1 MNIFFVFYSESL
13 LYFCKLKFLEIQ
25 SDMTKHIY
33 TSLMLL
39 VLTALMPL
47 AVHAQ
52 DNDASVAPEDSTTI
66 EAAAANELSAAEKQ
80 NIQNVITAFL
90 PEHMGIGTLKATSME
105 LAGDSLKID
114 LSENFGDVPFTPE
127 SIEKLKSDIKST
139 LGGNYSH
146 QKVYLYIAGNDIENY
161 FSEFENSYSRKHEGF
176 VTPVDENRHYKK
188 GLSGNIVAMWPSHGW
203 YFEPYLNRWEW
214 QRARMFQ
221 TVEDMYTHSYIL
233 PYVIPMLENAGAY
246 VWNARE
252 RDTHNYGAVVDNDG
266 GNAQST
272 YHETNGSKKWKDGE
286 GNGFAYNRDNYR
298 DFENPFEEGT
308 YRMIEAEKDKKKLST
323 ASWDVDMPEAG
334 TYAIY
339 VSYKSLP
346 NSAHDATYTINS
358 LNGSQQFTV
367 DQTMAGGV
375 WVYLGSFELAQGLNK
390 DVVTLSNHSNDKKA
404 VITAD
409 AIKVGGGKGNIV
421 RRVALPTPE
430 NQALAQQQGDTKYL
444 GKEGIDYQ
452 YVGSGDHPWFHLGA
466 RYFLQWSGFPHQ
478 VYSTSNGINDYVDD
492 YRSRG
497 EWVNW
502 LAGGSDV
509 LPGKPGLRV
518 PVDVSF
524 CLHTD
529 AGTTNNDD
537 IIGTLL
543 IYCTT
548 KNGRQF
554 GRYENGTPR
563 ELSRQFANIV
573 STEVVNDIR
582 AKYEPN
588 WTRRGMW
595 DKSYY
600 EARVPEVPALLME
613 LLSHQNFA
621 DMKYGLDPEFRF
633 DVSRSIYKGIA
644 KFIAKRDH
652 RECVIQPLPVNS
664 FTITKVSETL
674 YMLNWEPTPDPL
686 CSSAVAKKYIVLEQV
701 GTNGGF
707 KEIEIVDDTHCAVYV
722 EDNEIHS
729 YKIVAMNEGGR
740 SFPSETLSLG
750 VAKNSKGTVMVIN
763 DFTRVSGPDRFDS
776 GKMAGFYDS
785 KDHGVPY
792 MEQINYLGSQF
803 EFRRHLEWRDDDAPG
818 FGASRSNY
826 ETQNIAGNTFNY
838 PALHGAAIMNAGYS
852 FVSTSVKAVEK
863 NDVDLSSYT
872 IIDLIVGKQK
882 ETPTGRGAKPSRFKA
897 LTPALMNA
905 ITAFTRGGGN
915 VLMTGAYV
923 GSDIWDKDHP
933 AQNEVNFAQN
943 VMGYTWVD
951 GRATMRGE
959 VYSVPS
965 SLKVSDGMGNLT
977 FYNTLN
983 SDFYAVESPDAIK
996 ASDER
1001 GATILRYSENNIPAG
1016 IASNRY
1022 GYKTVVVGF
1031 PFETIKS
1038 QSERNEFMGR
1048 VLDFFTGN

>member
-1 MNIFFVFYSESL
+1 MIKNKKTLLLAFVAVVL
-13 LYFCKLKFLEIQ
+13 GTMQLQAIEITETQKQ
-25 SDMTKHIY
+25 SVQQVI
-33 TSLMLL
+33 
-39 VLTALMPL
+39 
-47 AVHAQ
+47 
-52 DNDASVAPEDSTTI
+52 ASNLP
-66 EAAAANELSAAEKQ
+66 AN
-80 NIQNVITAFL
+80 
-90 PEHMGIGTLKATSME
+90 MGIGRLKANAINIVE
-105 LAGDSLKID
+105 DSIKVD
-114 LSENFGDVPFTPE
+114 LSENFGDVPFTRE
-127 SIEKLKSDIKST
+127 SIDRLKGDIKSA
-139 LGGNYSH
+139 LGEEFNDN
-146 QKVYLYIAGNDIENY
+146 KVFLTIAGNDIENY
-161 FSEFENSYSRKHEGF
+161 FSEFENSYKRKHNAF
-176 VTPVDENRHYKK
+176 ITPLDENKLYKK
-188 GLSGNIVAMWPSHGW
+188 GLSGNIVAVWPSHGW

-221 TVEDMYTHSYIL
+221 TVEDMYTHSYMI
-233 PYVIPMLENAGAY
+233 PFIMPMLENAGAY
-246 VWNARE
+246 VWDARE
-252 RDTHNYGAVVDNDG
+252 RDTHNFGAVVDNDG
-266 GNAQST
+266 GNAQNG
-272 YHETNGSKKWKDGE
+272 YHETNGSKKWKKGE
-286 GNGFAYNRDNYR
+286 GSGFAYSRNEYK
-298 DFENPFEEGT
+298 DFENPFEEGS
-308 YRMIEAEKDKKKLST
+308 YRMIDAEKDKKKEAT
-323 ASWDVDMPEAG
+323 AAWDVNMPKAG

-358 LNGSQQFTV
+358 LAGAQQFKV
-367 DQTMAGGV
+367 DQSMAGGV
-375 WVYLGSFELAQGLNK
+375 WVYLGSFQLAKGMNK
-390 DVVTLSNHSNDKKA
+390 NVVTLSNHSSDKKA

-430 NQALAQQQGDTKYL
+430 NIAIAEKNEDTKYL

-452 YVGSGDHPWFHLGA
+452 YVGSGDHPWFHLGS
-466 RYFLQWSGFPHQ
+466 RYFLQWSGFPHK
-478 VYSTSNGINDYVDD
+478 VYSTSDGINDYVDD

-509 LPGKPGLRV
+509 LPNKPGLKV

-529 AGTTNNDD
+529 AGTTPNDD

-548 KNGRQF
+548 KNGKKF
-554 GRYENGTPR
+554 GKYENGTPR

-644 KFIAKRDH
+644 KFISMRDH
-652 RECVIQPLPVNS
+652 RDCVIQPLPVNS
-664 FTITKVSETL
+664 FSINKVSESL
-674 YMLNWEPTPDPL
+674 YMLNWEPTHDPL
-686 CSSAVAKKYIVLEQV
+686 CSNADAKQYIVLEQV
-701 GTNGGF
+701 GIDGGF
-707 KEIEIVDDTHCAVYV
+707 KELEIVDSPRYSVHID
-722 EDNEIHS
+722 DNEIHS
-729 YKIVAMNEGGR
+729 YKIIAMNEGGR
-740 SFPSETLSLG
+740 SFPSETLSIG
-750 VAKNSKGTVMVIN
+750 VAKNSKGTVMVVN
-763 DFTRVSGPDRFDS
+763 NFTRISGPDWFEG
-776 GKMAGFYDS
+776 GKIAGFYDN

-818 FGASRSNY
+818 FGACRSNH

-838 PALHGAAIMNAGYS
+838 PTMHGAAIMKAGYS
-852 FVSTSVKAVEK
+852 FVSSSAKAIE
-863 NDVDLSSYT
+863 NGSVDLSNYCT
-872 IIDLIVGKQK
+872 IDMIMGKQK
-882 ETPTGRGAKPSRFKA
+882 EIPTGRGVKPSRFKA
-897 LTPALMNA
+897 LTVGLMDAL
-905 ITAFTRGGGN
+905 TGYTRAGGN

-923 GSDIWDKDHP
+923 ASDIWDKDKP
-933 AQNEVNFAQN
+933 AQNEMNFAKN

-951 GRATMRGE
+951 GRATLMGE

-965 SLKVSDGMGNLT
+965 SLKISDGMGRLS

-1016 IASNRY
+1016 IASSRN

-1038 QSERNEFMGR
+1038 ETERDTFMQR
-1048 VLDFFTGN
+1048 VLDFFENK

>member
-1 MNIFFVFYSESL
+1 MAI
-13 LYFCKLKFLEIQ
+13 KGQ
-25 SDMTKHIY
+25 T
-33 TSLMLL
+33 
-39 VLTALMPL
+39 LT
-47 AVHAQ
+47 Q
-52 DNDASVAPEDSTTI
+52 DETYKVQQI
-66 EAAAANELSAAEKQ
+66 ISAIK
-80 NIQNVITAFL
+80 
-90 PEHMGIGTLKATSME
+90 PEHMGIGELKVKYIDIVD
-105 LAGDSLKID
+105 DSIKID
-114 LSENFGDVPFTPE
+114 LSENFGDVPFTKE
-127 SIEKLKSDIKST
+127 SVNSLKADIAAT
-139 LGGNYSH
+139 LGELYRDH
-146 QKVYLYIAGNDIENY
+146 KVAISIDGNDIENY
-161 FSEFENSYSRKHEGF
+161 FVEFDNSYKRKHAAF
-176 VTPVDENRHYKK
+176 VTPVDESRHYKK
-188 GLSGNIVAMWPSHGW
+188 GLSGNIVAVWPSHGW

-221 TVEDMYTHSYIL
+221 TVEDMYTHSYMI
-233 PYVIPMLENAGAY
+233 PFIMPMLENAGAY
-246 VWNARE
+246 VWDARE
-252 RDTHNYGAVVDNDG
+252 RDTHNFGAVVDNDG
-266 GNAQST
+266 GNAQNG
-272 YHETNGSKKWKDGE
+272 YHETNGSKKWKNGD
-286 GNGFAYNRDNYR
+286 GNGFAYAHNEYK

-308 YRMIEAEKDKKKLST
+308 YRMIDAEKDKKKEAT
-323 ASWDVDMPEAG
+323 AAWDVNMPEAG

-346 NSAHDATYTINS
+346 NSAHDAIYTINS
-358 LNGSQQFTV
+358 MGGSQQFKV
-367 DQTMAGGV
+367 DQSMAGGV
-375 WVYLGSFELAQGLNK
+375 WVYLGSFELAKGINK
-390 DVVTLSNHSNDKKA
+390 NVVTLSNHSSDKKA

-430 NQALAQQQGDTKYL
+430 NRAIAEKNQDTKYL

-452 YVGSGDHPWFHLGA
+452 YVGSGDHPWFHLGS
-466 RYFLQWSGFPHQ
+466 RYFLQWSGFPHE
-478 VYSTSNGINDYVDD
+478 VYSTSTGINDYVDD

-509 LPGKPGLRV
+509 LPGKPGLKV

-529 AGTTNNDD
+529 AGTTQNDD

-548 KNGRQF
+548 KNGKKF
-554 GRYENGTPR
+554 GKYENGTPR
-563 ELSRQFANIV
+563 ELSRQFADIV

-621 DMKYGLDPEFRF
+621 DMKYGLDPQFRF
-633 DVSRSIYKGIA
+633 DVSRAIYKGIA

-652 RECVIQPLPVNS
+652 RECVIQPLPVSAFAIN
-664 FTITKVSETL
+664 KVSESL

-686 CSSAVAKKYIVLEQV
+686 CSSAVAKQYIVLEQV
-701 GTNGGF
+701 GDNGF
-707 KEIEIVDDTHCAVYV
+707 KEIEIVDEPHYSVHIT
-722 EDNEIHS
+722 DNEIHS

-750 VAKNSKGTVMVIN
+750 IAPGSKGTVMVVN
-763 DFTRVSGPDRFDS
+763 DFTRISAPDWFDS
-776 GKMAGFYDS
+776 GKMAGFYDD

-803 EFRRHLEWRDDDAPG
+803 EFRRHLPWRDDDAPG
-818 FGASRSNY
+818 FGASRSNH

-838 PALHGAAIMNAGYS
+838 PSLHGKAIMQAGYS
-852 FVSTSVKAVEK
+852 FVSTSVKAVEDG
-863 NDVDLSSYT
+863 NVNLTDYRAIDV
-872 IIDLIVGKQK
+872 IMGKQK
-882 ETPTGRGAKPSRFKA
+882 ETSTGRGAKPSRYKA
-897 LTPALMNA
+897 LTSGLMNA
-905 ITAFTRGGGN
+905 ITDYTRNGGN
-915 VLMTGAYV
+915 VFMTGAYV
-923 GSDIWDKDHP
+923 ASDIWDKDNP
-933 AQNEVNFAQN
+933 AQNEMNFAKN

-951 GRATMRGE
+951 GRATLKGE
-959 VYSVPS
+959 AYSVPS
-965 SLKVSDGMGNLT
+965 PLKLSDGMSNLQ
-977 FYNTLN
+977 FHNTLN

-996 ASDER
+996 ASDDR
-1001 GATILRYSENNIPAG
+1001 GATILRYKENNIPAG
-1016 IASNRY
+1016 IASDRY

-1038 QSERNEFMGR
+1038 DTERNEFMRR
-1048 VLDFFTGN
+1048 VLNFFENK

>member
-1 MNIFFVFYSESL
+1 MLGSL
-13 LYFCKLKFLEIQ
+13 AASAIETSDTLVSSPALATDSLILTEIN
-25 SDMTKHIY
+25 DT
-33 TSLMLL
+33 
-39 VLTALMPL
+39 V
-47 AVHAQ
+47 
-52 DNDASVAPEDSTTI
+52 DNTIITFTDKQIENVQKVIAS
-66 EAAAANELSAAEKQ
+66 N
-80 NIQNVITAFL
+80 L
-90 PEHMGIGTLKATSME
+90 PDNMGIGKLKANDISVV
-105 LAGDSLKID
+105 GDSIKVD
-114 LSENFGDVPFTPE
+114 LSENFGDIPFTKE
-127 SIEKLKSDIKST
+127 SVEKLKDDIKTALDEQYST
-139 LGGNYSH
+139 REI
-146 QKVYLYIAGNDIENY
+146 YLTIAGNSIENY
-161 FSEFENSYSRKHEGF
+161 FSDFETSYQRKHNSF
-176 VTPVDENRHYKK
+176 VTPVDENKHYSK
-188 GLSGNIVAMWPSHGW
+188 GLSGNIVAVWPSHGW

-214 QRARMFQ
+214 QRARLFH
-221 TVEDMYTHSYIL
+221 TVEDMYTHSYMI
-233 PYVIPMLENAGAY
+233 PFIMPMLENAGAY
-246 VWNARE
+246 VWDARE
-252 RDTHNYGAVVDNDG
+252 RDTHNFGAVVDNDG
-266 GNAQST
+266 GNAQKG
-272 YHETNGSKKWKDGE
+272 YHEHNGKKKWKKGD
-286 GNGFAYNRDNYR
+286 GNGFAYERNEYK

-308 YRMIEAEKDKKKLST
+308 YRVVEVENENNKLAQAT
-323 ASWDVDMPEAG
+323 WDVEMPEAG

-346 NSAHDATYTINS
+346 NSAKDATYTINS
-358 LNGSQQFTV
+358 LEGSQQFIV

-375 WVYLGSFELAQGLNK
+375 WVYIGSFQLAKGMNK
-390 DVVTLSNHSNDKKA
+390 NVVTLDNHSKDKNA

-430 NQALAQQQGDTKYL
+430 NIAIAQKNDDMKYL

-466 RYFLQWSGFPHQ
+466 RYFLQWSGFPHK
-478 VYSTSNGINDYVDD
+478 VYSTSDGINDYVDD

-509 LPGKPGLRV
+509 LPGKPGLKV

-529 AGTTNNDD
+529 AGTTPNDD

-548 KNGRQF
+548 KNGKQF
-554 GRYENGTPR
+554 GKYENGTPR

-582 AKYEPN
+582 AKYEPK

-633 DVSRSIYKGIA
+633 DVSRAIYKGIA

-664 FTITKVSETL
+664 FAINKL
-674 YMLNWEPTPDPL
+674 GDNLFMLNWEPTPDPL
-686 CSSAVAKKYIVLEQV
+686 CPSAEAKKYVVLEQV
-701 GTNGGF
+701 GPDGGF
-707 KEIEIVDDTHCAVYV
+707 KEVEIVDAPRYSAYIT
-722 EDNEIHS
+722 DNEIHS
-729 YKIVAMNEGGR
+729 FKIVAMNEGGR

-750 VAKNSKGTVMVIN
+750 VAKDSKGTVMVVN
-763 DFTRVSGPDRFDS
+763 NFTRVSAPDWFES
-776 GKMAGFYDS
+776 GDMAGFYDN

-803 EFRRHLEWRDDDAPG
+803 EFRRKLEWRDDDAPG

-838 PALHGAAIMNAGYS
+838 PARHGESIMKAGYS
-852 FVSTSVKAVEK
+852 FVSSSAKAFEKGDVEF
-863 NDVDLSSYT
+863 NDITTLD
-872 IIDLIVGKQK
+872 IIMGKQK

-897 LTPALMNA
+897 FNTDFINA
-905 ITAFTRGGGN
+905 ITTFTRSGGN

-923 GSDIWDKDHP
+923 GSDIWDKEKSS
-933 AQNEVNFAQN
+933 ASEKNFAQN
-943 VMGYTWVD
+943 VMGYKWVD
-951 GRATMRGE
+951 GRATLNGE
-959 VYSVPS
+959 VYSVPTV
-965 SLKVSDGMGNLT
+965 LKMSDGMSNLH
-977 FYNTLN
+977 FYDTLN

-996 ASDER
+996 ASDDK
-1001 GATILRYSENNIPAG
+1001 GATILRYKENNIPAG
-1016 IASNRY
+1016 IASSRN

-1031 PFETIKS
+1031 PFETIKDE
-1038 QSERNEFMGR
+1038 SERNEFMER
-1048 VLDFFTGN
+1048 VLNFFENK

>member
-1 MNIFFVFYSESL
+1 MRINKKISFMACAVAIMATFSAQAI
-13 LYFCKLKFLEIQ
+13 EIEG
-25 SDMTKHIY
+25 
-33 TSLMLL
+33 
-39 VLTALMPL
+39 TAK
-47 AVHAQ
+47 
-52 DNDASVAPEDSTTI
+52 D
-66 EAAAANELSAAEKQ
+66 
-80 NIQNVITAFL
+80 NIQKLVAAL
-90 PEHMGIGTLKATSME
+90 VPEHMEIGVPKAKAIE
-105 LAGDSLKID
+105 VVDDSIKVD
-114 LSENFGDVPFTPE
+114 LSENFGDVPFTRE
-127 SIEKLKSDIKST
+127 IIGQLKNDIKTT
-139 LGGNYSH
+139 LGDEH
-146 QKVYLYIAGNDIENY
+146 IDKEVYLSIAGNDIENY
-161 FSEFENSYSRKHEGF
+161 FSEFEATYQRKHNAF
-176 VTPVDENRHYKK
+176 VTPVDENLHYTK
-188 GLSGNIVAMWPSHGW
+188 GLSGNIVAVWPSHGW

-214 QRARMFQ
+214 QRARLFQ
-221 TVEDMYTHSYIL
+221 TVEDMYTHSYMI
-233 PYVIPMLENAGAY
+233 PYIMPMLENAGAY
-246 VWNARE
+246 VWDARE
-252 RDTHNYGAVVDNDG
+252 RDTHNFGAVVDNDG
-266 GNAQST
+266 GHAQKG
-272 YHETNGSKKWKDGE
+272 YHENNGKKKWKNGE
-286 GNGFAYNRDNYR
+286 GKGFAYHRSEYK
-298 DFENPFEEGT
+298 DFENPFEEGS
-308 YRMIEAEKDKKKLST
+308 YRMVETETDRNKLAQ

-334 TYAIY
+334 TFAIY

-358 LNGSQQFTV
+358 LEGSKKFVV

-375 WVYLGSFELAQGLNK
+375 WVYLGSFQLAKGMNK
-390 DVVTLSNHSNDKKA
+390 GVVTLDNHSSQKNA

-430 NQALAQQQGDTKYL
+430 NKAIAEKNDDMKYL

-452 YVGSGDHPWFHLGA
+452 YVGSGDHPWFHIGA
-466 RYFLQWSGFPHQ
+466 RYFLQWSGFPHK
-478 VYSTSNGINDYVDD
+478 VYSTSEGINDYVDD

-497 EWVNW
+497 EWVNY

-509 LPGKPGLRV
+509 LPNKPGLKV

-529 AGTTNNDD
+529 AGTTSNDD

-548 KNGRQF
+548 KNGKQF
-554 GRYENGTPR
+554 GKYENGTPR

-664 FTITKVSETL
+664 FVINKVSESL
-674 YMLNWEPTPDPL
+674 YMLNWEPTHDPL
-686 CSSAVAKKYIVLEQV
+686 CPSAEAKKYVVLEQV
-701 GTNGGF
+701 GHNGGF
-707 KEIEIVDDTHCAVYV
+707 KEVEVVDEPHYSAYIT
-722 EDNEIHS
+722 DNEIHS
-729 YKIVAMNEGGR
+729 YKIIAMNEGGR

-750 VAKNSKGTVMVIN
+750 VAKDSKGTVMVVN
-763 DFTRVSGPDRFDS
+763 NFTRVSGPDWFES
-776 GKMAGFYDS
+776 GKMAGFYDN

-803 EFRRHLEWRDDDAPG
+803 EFRRDLQWRDDDAPG
-818 FGASRSNY
+818 FGACRSNY

-838 PALHGAAIMNAGYS
+838 PSVHGTAIMKAGYS
-852 FVSTSVKAVEK
+852 FVSSSAKAIESD
-863 NDVDLSSYT
+863 NVDLTGYCA
-872 IIDLIVGKQK
+872 IDLIMGKQK
-882 ETPTGRGAKPSRFKA
+882 EIPTGRGVKPSRFKA
-897 LTPALMNA
+897 FTPDMMNA
-905 ITAFTRGGGN
+905 ISRYTNYGGN
-915 VLMTGAYV
+915 VFMTGAYV
-923 GSDIWDKDHP
+923 GSDIWDKENP
-933 AQNEVNFAQN
+933 KSNEKNFAQN

-951 GRATMRGE
+951 GRATLTGE
-959 VYSVPS
+959 VYSVPTM
-965 SLKVSDGMGNLT
+965 LKMSDGMGKLT

-996 ASDER
+996 ASDSK

-1016 IASNRY
+1016 IASSRN

-1038 QSERNEFMGR
+1038 ETERNEFMQR
-1048 VLDFFTGN
+1048 VLKFFENK

>member
-1 MNIFFVFYSESL
+1 M
-13 LYFCKLKFLEIQ
+13 LKFVAQKLII
-25 SDMTKHIY
+25 MINYKKILFVALT
-33 TSLMLL
+33 LM
-39 VLTALMPL
+39 ALPAFQL
-47 AVHAQ
+47 HAQ
-52 DNDASVAPEDSTTI
+52 ESEVTAITENTEITESAKQAI
-66 EAAAANELSAAEKQ
+66 QQIIAAN
-80 NIQNVITAFL
+80 L
-90 PEHMGIGTLKATSME
+90 PENMGIGTLKARSID
-105 LAGDSLKID
+105 ASGDSIKVD
-114 LSENFGDVPFTPE
+114 LSENFGDVPFTTE
-127 SIEKLKSDIKST
+127 SVDKLKKDIKSA
-139 LGGNYSH
+139 LGEGYEDH
-146 QKVYLYIAGNDIENY
+146 KIYLTIAGNPIENY
-161 FSEFENSYSRKHEGF
+161 FSEFDNSYKRKHNSF
-176 VTPVDENRHYKK
+176 VSPVDENRSYKK
-188 GLSGNIVAMWPSHGW
+188 GLSGNIVAVWPSHGW
-203 YFEPYLNRWEW
+203 YFEPKLNRWEW

-221 TVEDMYTHSYIL
+221 TVEDMYTHSYMI
-233 PYVIPMLENAGAY
+233 PYIIPMLENAGAY
-246 VWNARE
+246 VWDARE
-252 RDTHNYGAVVDNDG
+252 RDTHNFGAVVDNDG
-266 GNAQST
+266 GNAQ
-272 YHETNGSKKWKDGE
+272 NGYNEQNGNKKWKDGE
-286 GNGFAYNRDNYR
+286 GKGFAYNRDNYR

-308 YRMIEAEKDKKKLST
+308 YRMIETEKDNKKIST
-323 ASWDVDMPEAG
+323 ASWDVDMPQAG

-358 LNGSQQFTV
+358 LNGTQQFKV
-367 DQTMAGGV
+367 DQSMAGGV
-375 WVYLGSFELAQGLNK
+375 WVYLGSFELAKGMNK
-390 DVVTLSNHSNDKKA
+390 NVVSLSNHSADKKA

-430 NQALAQQQGDTKYL
+430 NKAIAEKNEDTKYL
-444 GKEGIDYQ
+444 GKEGVDYQ
-452 YVGSGDHPWFHLGA
+452 YVGSGDHPWFHLGS
-466 RYFLQWSGFPHQ
+466 RYFLQWSGFPHE
-478 VYSTSNGINDYVDD
+478 VYSTSTGINDYVDD

-497 EWVNW
+497 EWVNY

-509 LPGKPGLRV
+509 LPGKKGLKV

-529 AGTTNNDD
+529 AGTTTNDD

-548 KNGRQF
+548 KNGKQF
-554 GRYENGTPR
+554 GKYENGTPR

-582 AKYEPN
+582 AKYEPK

-664 FTITKVSETL
+664 FTINKLSDNFF
-674 YMLNWEPTPDPL
+674 MLNWEPTPDPL
-686 CSSAVAKKYIVLEQV
+686 CSSAIAKKYVVMEKV
-701 GTNGGF
+701 GINDGF
-707 KEIEIVDDTHCAVYV
+707 KEIEIVDDPHYSIRID
-722 EDNEIHS
+722 DNEIHS
-729 YKIVAMNEGGR
+729 FKIIAMNEGGR
-740 SFPSETLSLG
+740 SFPSEELSIG
-750 VAKNSKGTVMVIN
+750 VAKDSKGAVMVVN
-763 DFTRVSGPDRFDS
+763 NFTRVSGPDWFDS
-776 GKMAGFYDS
+776 GKMAGFYDE

-803 EFRRHLEWRDDDAPG
+803 EFRRNLEWRDDDAPG
-818 FGASRSNY
+818 FGASRSNH
-826 ETQNIAGNTFNY
+826 ETENIAGNTFNY
-838 PALHGAAIMNAGYS
+838 PALHGAAIMKAGYS
-852 FVSTSVKAVEK
+852 FVSTSVKALE
-863 NDVDLSSYT
+863 NGEVDLSGYCAVDM
-872 IIDLIVGKQK
+872 IMGKQK

-897 LTPALMNA
+897 LTPGIMN
-905 ITAFTRGGGN
+905 TLTNYTRNGGN

-923 GSDIWDKDHP
+923 ASDIWDKDKP
-933 AQNEVNFAQN
+933 ASNETNFAQN

-951 GRATMRGE
+951 GRATLRGE
-959 VYSVPS
+959 AYSVPS
-965 SLKVSDGMGNLT
+965 SLKLSDGMCNLN

-996 ASDER
+996 ASDSH

-1016 IASNRY
+1016 IASSRN

-1031 PFETIKS
+1031 PFETIKNEN
-1038 QSERNEFMGR
+1038 ERNEFMER
-1048 VLDFFTGN
+1048 VLKFFSNN

>member
-1 MNIFFVFYSESL
+1 MIITKKVL
-13 LYFCKLKFLEIQ
+13 LIAATVALAFNSMQAQSITETETQKIQ
-25 SDMTKHIY
+25 QI
-33 TSLMLL
+33 
-39 VLTALMPL
+39 V
-47 AVHAQ
+47 
-52 DNDASVAPEDSTTI
+52 ASR
-66 EAAAANELSAAEKQ
+66 
-80 NIQNVITAFL
+80 L
-90 PEHMGIGTLKATSME
+90 PENMGIGQLKARSVEVTD
-105 LAGDSLKID
+105 DSIKVD
-114 LSENFGDVPFTPE
+114 LSENFGDVPFTRE
-127 SIEKLKSDIKST
+127 SIDELKSDIRNA
-139 LGGNYSH
+139 LGEQFSDH
-146 QKVYLYIAGNDIENY
+146 KVGLTIAGNDIDNY
-161 FSEFENSYSRKHEGF
+161 FSSFENSYKRKHNAF
-176 VTPVDENRHYKK
+176 ITSLDENKRYKK
-188 GLSGNIVAMWPSHGW
+188 GLDGNIVAVWPSHGW

-221 TVEDMYTHSYIL
+221 TVEDMYTHSYML
-233 PYVIPMLENAGAY
+233 PFIIPMLENAGAY

-266 GNAQST
+266 GQAQKR
-272 YHETNGSKKWKDGE
+272 YHETNGKKKWKNGE
-286 GNGFAYNRDNYR
+286 GNGFAFNRSEYK
-298 DFENPFEEGT
+298 DFENPFEEGS
-308 YRMIEAEKDKKKLST
+308 YRMVEAEKDKNKLST
-323 ASWDVDMPEAG
+323 ASWDVEMPEAG
-334 TYAIY
+334 TYAVY

-346 NSAHDATYTINS
+346 NSAHDAVYTVNS
-358 LNGSQQFTV
+358 KSGSQQFKV
-367 DQTMAGGV
+367 DQAMAGGV
-375 WVYLGSFELAQGLNK
+375 WVYLGSFELAKGLNK
-390 DVVTLSNHSNDKKA
+390 NVVTLSNHSSDKKA

-409 AIKVGGGKGNIV
+409 AIKVGGGKGNIL

-430 NQALAQQQGDTKYL
+430 NKAIAEKNGDTKYL

-452 YVGSGDHPWFHLGA
+452 YVGSGEHPWFHLGS
-466 RYFLQWSGFPHQ
+466 RYFLQWSGFPHK
-478 VYSTSNGINDYVDD
+478 VYSTSDGINDYVDD

-502 LAGGSDV
+502 LVGGSDV
-509 LPGKPGLRV
+509 LPNKPGLNV

-529 AGTTNNDD
+529 AGTTTNDD

-548 KNGRQF
+548 KNGNKF
-554 GRYENGTPR
+554 GKYENGTPR
-563 ELSRQFANIV
+563 ELSRQFADIV

-582 AKYEPN
+582 AKYEPK

-621 DMKYGLDPEFRF
+621 DMKYGLDPQFRF
-633 DVSRSIYKGIA
+633 DVSRSIYKGIL

-652 RECVIQPLPVNS
+652 RDYVVQPLPVNS
-664 FTITKVSETL
+664 FAINKLSDNL

-686 CSSAVAKKYIVLEQV
+686 CANAIAKQYIVLEQV
-701 GTNGGF
+701 GVDGGF
-707 KEIEIVDDTHCAVYV
+707 KEVEIVDQPYYSVHIS
-722 EDNEIHS
+722 DNEIHS
-729 YKIVAMNEGGR
+729 FKIIAMNDGGR

-750 VAKNSKGTVMVIN
+750 VARENKGTVMIVN
-763 DFTRVSGPDRFDS
+763 DFTRISAPDWFDS
-776 GKMAGFYDS
+776 GKMAGFYDN

-803 EFRRHLEWRDDDAPG
+803 EFRRHLPWRDDDAPG
-818 FGASRSNY
+818 FGACRSNY

-838 PALHGAAIMNAGYS
+838 PTLHGKALMNAGYS
-852 FVSTSVKAVEK
+852 FVSSSAKALEK
-863 NDVDLSSYT
+863 GDMDLSRYGT
-872 IIDLIVGKQK
+872 IDMILGKQK
-882 ETPTGRGAKPSRFKA
+882 ETPTGRGAKPARFKA
-897 LTPALMNA
+897 LTSGLMNTL
-905 ITAFTRGGGN
+905 TAYTRGGGN

-923 GSDIWDKDHP
+923 ASDIWDKDKP
-933 AQNEVNFAQN
+933 AQNEINFAQN

-951 GRATMRGE
+951 GRATLRGE
-959 VYSVPS
+959 AYSVPS
-965 SLKVSDGMGNLT
+965 SLKISDGMTNLQ

-1038 QSERNEFMGR
+1038 ETERNEFMQR
-1048 VLDFFTGN
+1048 VMDFFNN

>member
-1 MNIFFVFYSESL
+1 MKIIKKLWACSAL
-13 LYFCKLKFLEIQ
+13 LFLA
-25 SDMTKHIY
+25 T
-33 TSLMLL
+33 L
-39 VLTALMPL
+39 P
-47 AVHAQ
+47 VHAIE
-52 DNDASVAPEDSTTI
+52 NVDSTASSI
-66 EAAAANELSAAEKQ
+66 EISETAIAGVQKVIAAN
-80 NIQNVITAFL
+80 L
-90 PEHMGIGTLKATSME
+90 PEHMGIGKLRANEIALS
-105 LAGDSLKID
+105 GDSIKVD
-114 LSENFGDVPFTPE
+114 LSENFGDVPFTRE
-127 SIEKLKSDIKST
+127 SIDQLKSDIKSA
-139 LGGNYSH
+139 LGDEGGER
-146 QKVYLYIAGNDIENY
+146 QVYITIAGNDIENY
-161 FSEFENSYSRKHEGF
+161 FSSFENSYSRKHNAF
-176 VTPVDENRHYKK
+176 VTPVDANSRYSK
-188 GLSGNIVAMWPSHGW
+188 GLSGNIVAVWPSHGW
-203 YFEPYLNRWEW
+203 YFEPLLNRWEW
-214 QRARMFQ
+214 QRARMFH
-221 TVEDMYTHSYIL
+221 TVEDMYTHSYMI
-233 PYVIPMLENAGAY
+233 PFIMPMLENAGAY
-246 VWNARE
+246 VWDARE
-252 RDTHNYGAVVDNDG
+252 RDTHNFGVVVDNDG
-266 GNAQST
+266 DHAQKG
-272 YHETNGSKKWKDGE
+272 YHEENGKKKWKNGE
-286 GNGFAYNRDNYR
+286 GNGFGYHRKEYK
-298 DFENPFEEGT
+298 DFENPFEEGS
-308 YRMIEAEKDKKKLST
+308 YRLVETETDNNKLAH
-323 ASWDVDMPEAG
+323 ASWDVEMPEAG
-334 TYAIY
+334 TFAIY

-346 NSAHDATYTINS
+346 NSAHDATYTVNS
-358 LNGSQQFTV
+358 LEGSRQFVV
-367 DQTMAGGV
+367 DQSMAGGV
-375 WVYLGSFELAQGLNK
+375 WVYLGSFQLAKGINK
-390 DVVTLSNHSNDKKA
+390 KVVTLNNHSSNSKA

-421 RRVALPTPE
+421 RRVALSTPE
-430 NQALAQQQGDTKYL
+430 NKAIAEKNDDMKYL
-444 GKEGIDYQ
+444 GKEGVDYQ
-452 YVGSGDHPWFHLGA
+452 YQGSGEHPWFHLGA
-466 RYFLQWSGFPHQ
+466 RYFLQWSGFPHK
-478 VYSTSNGINDYVDD
+478 VYSTSDGINDYVDD

-509 LPGKPGLRV
+509 LPGKPGLKV

-529 AGTTNNDD
+529 AGTTQNDD

-548 KNGRQF
+548 KNGKKF
-554 GRYENGTPR
+554 GKYENGTPR
-563 ELSRQFANIV
+563 ELSRQFADIV

-621 DMKYGLDPEFRF
+621 DMKYGLDPQFRF
-633 DVSRSIYKGIA
+633 DVSRAIYKGIA

-664 FTITKVSETL
+664 FAINKLSDNL

-686 CSSAVAKKYIVLEQV
+686 CPSADAKKYIVLEQV
-701 GTNGGF
+701 GLDGGF
-707 KEIEIVDDTHCAVYV
+707 KEIEIVDEPHYSAYIT
-722 EDNEIHS
+722 DNEIHS
-729 YKIVAMNEGGR
+729 FKIVAMNDGGR

-750 VAKNSKGTVMVIN
+750 VAKHNKGTVMVVN
-763 DFTRVSGPDRFDS
+763 NFTRVSAPDWFDS

-803 EFRRHLEWRDDDAPG
+803 EFRRNLEWRDDDAPG

-838 PALHGAAIMNAGYS
+838 PSIHGAALMHAGYS
-852 FVSTSVKAVEK
+852 FVSCSTQAFEK
-863 NDVDLSSYT
+863 GDADLNEINT
-872 IIDLIVGKQK
+872 IDIIMGKQK

-897 LTPALMNA
+897 FTPGLMNA
-905 ITAFTRGGGN
+905 ITNFTNGGGN

-923 GSDIWDKDHP
+923 GSDIWDKEKP
-933 AQNEVNFAQN
+933 LGNEKNFAQN

-951 GRATMRGE
+951 GRATLRGE

-965 SLKVSDGMGNLT
+965 SLKISDGMCNLN

-996 ASDER
+996 ASDSR
-1001 GATILRYSENNIPAG
+1001 GATIVRYVENNIPAG
-1016 IASNRY
+1016 IASSRN
-1022 GYKTVVVGF
+1022 GYKTVVLGF

-1038 QSERNEFMGR
+1038 ESERNVLMER
-1048 VLDFFTGN
+1048 VMDFFAN